1 MSTKPT
7 NTAGPTTNV
16 KVTAILEKANA
27 IRQVRYCPSFPFP
40 FLYVHSLA
48 MLKHNETHSCET
60 CQAVG
65 SDDGDDDDDTW
76 SDA

>member
-1 MSTKPT
+1 VTTKPS
-7 NTAGPTTNV
+7 NTTGLANV

-27 IRQVRYCPSFPFP
+27 IRQVPISYSPFL
-40 FLYVHSLA
+40 FLYVLF
-48 MLKHNETHSCET
+48 LVTYETHSGET

-65 SDDGDDDDDTW
+65 SDVDDDDTW